1 MHSRTKINDR
11 SHSSRPGSPVRTIC
25 WSGNKD
31 KIPRKMTQHRVRTRS
46 DVSTRLERIG
56 PRLSDR
62 WLIWQT
68 RGLPVDLATFVNT
81 SGSIAGPLRENCE
94 KF

>member
-11 SHSSRPGSPVRTIC
+11 SHSSRPGSPV
-25 WSGNKD
+25 
-31 KIPRKMTQHRVRTRS
+31 PRKMTQHRVRTRS
-46 DVSTRLERIG
+46 DVSTRLARIG
-56 PRLSDR
+56 PPLSDR